1 MEFFFFFFLR
11 SKVHENHTHLQ
22 PGFHELN
29 VFLFYFFNFDFFYQT
44 FTTKRVSSFRENNCI
59 LKDLLTPDP

>member
-29 VFLFYFFNFDFFYQT
+29 VFLFYFLTLT
-44 FTTKRVSSFRENNCI
+44 FSTRLLLQKEFLVLERIIVS
-59 LKDLLTPDP
+59 LKIF